1 MLFIKNDLFSDELV
15 GMARELAECA
25 KVCILLTINLQVFQG
40 PAHAVKSVAALD
52 RPMKGVQPE
61 S

>member
-15 GMARELAECA
+15 GTARELAECA

-40 PAHAVKSVAALD
+40 PALD